1 MKFNITKHGLKR
13 VKHVKMNYYHYVLA
27 VDYILYLAKNV
38 PLPSLEKISLTTL
51 KRFADKL
58 YKWFTQDFDL
68 FDEMDTDAQDFMKA
82 FIIENGLFFYYA
94 IQFNIF
100 ICILVLFTNLNSIT
114 ITNIL
119 EIIVVIPAI
128 IICFFVIIL
137 NKIRLEKFIIL
148 NKKLYL
154 LALLFSSSK
163 YNLQSDKF
171 SNNCKNI

>member
-13 VKHVKMNYYHYVLA
+13 VRHVKMNYYHYVLA
-27 VDYILYLAKNV
+27 VDYILYLTKNV

-100 ICILVLFTNLNSIT
+100 ISEDIKLNMLMGLVDPVTSNISWDVQLFKPEPREDPIDEEIT
-114 ITNIL
+114 EEEAEGSENTMETEN
-119 EIIVVIPAI
+119 ETSM
-128 IICFFVIIL
+128 
-137 NKIRLEKFIIL
+137 EK
-148 NKKLYL
+148 
-154 LALLFSSSK
+154 
-163 YNLQSDKF
+163 Q
-171 SNNCKNI
+171 

>member
-13 VKHVKMNYYHYVLA
+13 VRHVKMNYYHYVLA

-82 FIIENGLFFYYA
+82 FITENGLFFYYA

-100 ICILVLFTNLNSIT
+100 ISEDIKLNMLMGLVDPVTSNISWDVQLFKPEPREDPIDE
-114 ITNIL
+114 
-119 EIIVVIPAI
+119 EIIEEEAEESE
-128 IICFFVIIL
+128 
-137 NKIRLEKFIIL
+137 NTMETENETSMEK
-148 NKKLYL
+148 
-154 LALLFSSSK
+154 
-163 YNLQSDKF
+163 
-171 SNNCKNI
+171 

>member
-13 VKHVKMNYYHYVLA
+13 VRHVKMNYYHYVLA

-100 ICILVLFTNLNSIT
+100 ISEDIKLSMLMGLVDPVTSNISWDVQLFKPEPREDPIDEEIT
-114 ITNIL
+114 EEEAEESENTMETEN
-119 EIIVVIPAI
+119 ETSM
-128 IICFFVIIL
+128 
-137 NKIRLEKFIIL
+137 EK
-148 NKKLYL
+148 
-154 LALLFSSSK
+154 
-163 YNLQSDKF
+163 Q
-171 SNNCKNI
+171 

>member
-1 MKFNITKHGLKR
+1 MNFNITKHGLKR
-13 VKHVKMNYYHYVLA
+13 VRHVKMNYYHYVLA

-100 ICILVLFTNLNSIT
+100 ISEDIKISMLMGLVDPVTSNISWDVQLFKPEPKSEDLINEEAVEEEEPVEMDNTMETENEDSM
-114 ITNIL
+114 
-119 EIIVVIPAI
+119 
-128 IICFFVIIL
+128 
-137 NKIRLEKFIIL
+137 EK
-148 NKKLYL
+148 
-154 LALLFSSSK
+154 
-163 YNLQSDKF
+163 Q
-171 SNNCKNI
+171 

>member
-13 VKHVKMNYYHYVLA
+13 VRHVKMNYYHYVLA
-27 VDYILYLAKNV
+27 VDYILYLTKNV

-100 ICILVLFTNLNSIT
+100 ISEDIKLSMLMGLVDPVTSNISWDVQLFKPEPREDPIDEEIT
-114 ITNIL
+114 EEEAEGSENTTETEN
-119 EIIVVIPAI
+119 ETSM
-128 IICFFVIIL
+128 
-137 NKIRLEKFIIL
+137 EK
-148 NKKLYL
+148 
-154 LALLFSSSK
+154 
-163 YNLQSDKF
+163 Q
-171 SNNCKNI
+171 

>member
-100 ICILVLFTNLNSIT
+100 ISEDIKLSMLMGLVDPVTSNISWDVQLFKPEPKSEDLINEEAVEEEEPVEMDNTMETENEVSM
-114 ITNIL
+114 
-119 EIIVVIPAI
+119 
-128 IICFFVIIL
+128 
-137 NKIRLEKFIIL
+137 EKP
-148 NKKLYL
+148 
-154 LALLFSSSK
+154 
-163 YNLQSDKF
+163 
-171 SNNCKNI
+171 

>member
-100 ICILVLFTNLNSIT
+100 ISEDIKLSMLMGLVDPVTSNISWDVQLFKPEPKSEDLINEEAVEEEEPVEMDNTMETENEDSM
-114 ITNIL
+114 
-119 EIIVVIPAI
+119 
-128 IICFFVIIL
+128 
-137 NKIRLEKFIIL
+137 EK
-148 NKKLYL
+148 
-154 LALLFSSSK
+154 
-163 YNLQSDKF
+163 Q
-171 SNNCKNI
+171 

>member
-13 VKHVKMNYYHYVLA
+13 VRHVKMNYYHYVLA

-100 ICILVLFTNLNSIT
+100 INEDIKLNMLMGLVDPVTSNISWDVQLFKPEPREDPIDEEIT
-114 ITNIL
+114 EEEAEGSENTMETEN
-119 EIIVVIPAI
+119 ETSM
-128 IICFFVIIL
+128 
-137 NKIRLEKFIIL
+137 EK
-148 NKKLYL
+148 
-154 LALLFSSSK
+154 
-163 YNLQSDKF
+163 Q
-171 SNNCKNI
+171 

>member
-27 VDYILYLAKNV
+27 VDYILYLTKNV

-100 ICILVLFTNLNSIT
+100 INEDIKLNMLMGLVDPVTSNISWDVQLFKPEPKSEDLINEEAVEEEEPVEMDNTMETENEDSM
-114 ITNIL
+114 
-119 EIIVVIPAI
+119 
-128 IICFFVIIL
+128 
-137 NKIRLEKFIIL
+137 EKP
-148 NKKLYL
+148 
-154 LALLFSSSK
+154 
-163 YNLQSDKF
+163 
-171 SNNCKNI
+171 

>member
-1 MKFNITKHGLKR
+1 MNFNITKHGLKR
-13 VKHVKMNYYHYVLA
+13 VRHVKMNYYHYVLA

-100 ICILVLFTNLNSIT
+100 ISEDIKLSMLMGLVDPVTSNISWDVQLFKPEPK
-114 ITNIL
+114 L
-119 EIIVVIPAI
+119 EDLINEEAVEEEEPVEMD
-128 IICFFVIIL
+128 
-137 NKIRLEKFIIL
+137 NTMETENEDSMEK
-148 NKKLYL
+148 
-154 LALLFSSSK
+154 
-163 YNLQSDKF
+163 Q
-171 SNNCKNI
+171 

>member
-13 VKHVKMNYYHYVLA
+13 VRHVKMNYYHYVLA

-82 FIIENGLFFYYA
+82 FITENGLFFYYA

-100 ICILVLFTNLNSIT
+100 IDEDIKLNMLMGLVDPVTSNISWDVQLFKPETREDPIDE
-114 ITNIL
+114 
-119 EIIVVIPAI
+119 EIIEEEAEESD
-128 IICFFVIIL
+128 
-137 NKIRLEKFIIL
+137 NTMETENETSMEK
-148 NKKLYL
+148 
-154 LALLFSSSK
+154 
-163 YNLQSDKF
+163 Q
-171 SNNCKNI
+171 

>member
-13 VKHVKMNYYHYVLA
+13 VRHVKMNYYHYVLA

-100 ICILVLFTNLNSIT
+100 ISEDIKLSMLMGLVDPVTSNISWDVQLFKPEPREDPIDEEIT
-114 ITNIL
+114 EEEAEGSENTTETEN
-119 EIIVVIPAI
+119 ETSM
-128 IICFFVIIL
+128 
-137 NKIRLEKFIIL
+137 EK
-148 NKKLYL
+148 
-154 LALLFSSSK
+154 
-163 YNLQSDKF
+163 Q
-171 SNNCKNI
+171 

>member
-13 VKHVKMNYYHYVLA
+13 VRHVKMNYYHYVLA

-100 ICILVLFTNLNSIT
+100 ISEDIKLSMLMGLVDPVTSNISWDVQLFKPEPKSEDLINEEAVEEEEPVEMDNTMETENEDSM
-114 ITNIL
+114 
-119 EIIVVIPAI
+119 
-128 IICFFVIIL
+128 
-137 NKIRLEKFIIL
+137 EK
-148 NKKLYL
+148 
-154 LALLFSSSK
+154 
-163 YNLQSDKF
+163 Q
-171 SNNCKNI
+171 

>member
-100 ICILVLFTNLNSIT
+100 ISEDIKLSMLMGLVDPVTSNISWDVQLFKPEPKSEDLINEEAVEEEEPVEMDNTMETENEDSM
-114 ITNIL
+114 
-119 EIIVVIPAI
+119 
-128 IICFFVIIL
+128 
-137 NKIRLEKFIIL
+137 EK
-148 NKKLYL
+148 
-154 LALLFSSSK
+154 
-163 YNLQSDKF
+163 
-171 SNNCKNI
+171 

>member
-13 VKHVKMNYYHYVLA
+13 VRHVKMNYYHYVLA

-100 ICILVLFTNLNSIT
+100 ISEDIKLNMLMGLVDPVTSNISWDVQLFKPEPREDPIDEEIT
-114 ITNIL
+114 EEEAEGSENTMETEN
-119 EIIVVIPAI
+119 ETSM
-128 IICFFVIIL
+128 
-137 NKIRLEKFIIL
+137 EK
-148 NKKLYL
+148 
-154 LALLFSSSK
+154 
-163 YNLQSDKF
+163 Q
-171 SNNCKNI
+171 

>member
-1 MKFNITKHGLKR
+1 MNFNITKHGLKR
-13 VKHVKMNYYHYVLA
+13 VRHVKMNYYHYVLA

-100 ICILVLFTNLNSIT
+100 ISEDIKLSMLMGLVDPVTSNISWDVQLFKPEPREDPIDE
-114 ITNIL
+114 
-119 EIIVVIPAI
+119 EIIEEEAEESE
-128 IICFFVIIL
+128 
-137 NKIRLEKFIIL
+137 NTMETENETSMEK
-148 NKKLYL
+148 
-154 LALLFSSSK
+154 
-163 YNLQSDKF
+163 
-171 SNNCKNI
+171 

>member
-1 MKFNITKHGLKR
+1 MNFNITKHGLKR
-13 VKHVKMNYYHYVLA
+13 VRHVKMNYYHYVLA

-100 ICILVLFTNLNSIT
+100 ISEDIKLNMLMGLVDPVTSNISWDVQLFKPEPREDPIDE
-114 ITNIL
+114 
-119 EIIVVIPAI
+119 EIIEEEAEESE
-128 IICFFVIIL
+128 
-137 NKIRLEKFIIL
+137 NTMETENETSMEK
-148 NKKLYL
+148 
-154 LALLFSSSK
+154 
-163 YNLQSDKF
+163 
-171 SNNCKNI
+171 

>member
-13 VKHVKMNYYHYVLA
+13 VRHVKMNYYHYVLA

-100 ICILVLFTNLNSIT
+100 ISEDIKLSMLMGLVDPVTSNISWDVQLFKPEPK
-114 ITNIL
+114 L
-119 EIIVVIPAI
+119 EDLINEEAVEEEEPVEMD
-128 IICFFVIIL
+128 
-137 NKIRLEKFIIL
+137 NTMETENEDSMEK
-148 NKKLYL
+148 
-154 LALLFSSSK
+154 
-163 YNLQSDKF
+163 Q
-171 SNNCKNI
+171 

>member
-13 VKHVKMNYYHYVLA
+13 VRHVKMNYYHYVLA

-82 FIIENGLFFYYA
+82 FITENGLFFYYA

-100 ICILVLFTNLNSIT
+100 ISEDIKLNMLMGLVDPVTSNISWDVQLFKPEPREDPIDEEIT
-114 ITNIL
+114 EEEAEESENTMETEN
-119 EIIVVIPAI
+119 ETSM
-128 IICFFVIIL
+128 
-137 NKIRLEKFIIL
+137 EK
-148 NKKLYL
+148 
-154 LALLFSSSK
+154 
-163 YNLQSDKF
+163 Q
-171 SNNCKNI
+171 

>member
-1 MKFNITKHGLKR
+1 MKFNITNHGLKR
-13 VKHVKMNYYHYVLA
+13 VRHVKMNYYHYVLA

-100 ICILVLFTNLNSIT
+100 ISEDIKLSMLMGLVDPVTSNISWDVQLFKPEPKEDPIDEEIT
-114 ITNIL
+114 EEEAEGSENTMETEN
-119 EIIVVIPAI
+119 ETSM
-128 IICFFVIIL
+128 
-137 NKIRLEKFIIL
+137 EK
-148 NKKLYL
+148 
-154 LALLFSSSK
+154 
-163 YNLQSDKF
+163 Q
-171 SNNCKNI
+171 

>member
-100 ICILVLFTNLNSIT
+100 ISEDIKLSMLMGLVDPVTSNISWDVQLFKPEPKSEDLINEEAVEEEEPVEMDTTMETENEDSM
-114 ITNIL
+114 
-119 EIIVVIPAI
+119 
-128 IICFFVIIL
+128 
-137 NKIRLEKFIIL
+137 EKP
-148 NKKLYL
+148 
-154 LALLFSSSK
+154 
-163 YNLQSDKF
+163 
-171 SNNCKNI
+171 

>member
-100 ICILVLFTNLNSIT
+100 ISEDIKLNMLMGLVDPVTSNISWDVQLFKPEPREDPIDE
-114 ITNIL
+114 
-119 EIIVVIPAI
+119 EIIEEEAEESE
-128 IICFFVIIL
+128 
-137 NKIRLEKFIIL
+137 NTMETENETSMEK
-148 NKKLYL
+148 
-154 LALLFSSSK
+154 
-163 YNLQSDKF
+163 
-171 SNNCKNI
+171 

>member
-82 FIIENGLFFYYA
+82 FIIENGLFLYYA

-100 ICILVLFTNLNSIT
+100 ISEDIKLNMLMGLVDPVTSNISWDVQLFKPEPK
-114 ITNIL
+114 L
-119 EIIVVIPAI
+119 EDLINEEAVEEEEPVEMD
-128 IICFFVIIL
+128 
-137 NKIRLEKFIIL
+137 NKMETENEDSMEK
-148 NKKLYL
+148 
-154 LALLFSSSK
+154 
-163 YNLQSDKF
+163 
-171 SNNCKNI
+171 

>member
-13 VKHVKMNYYHYVLA
+13 VRHVKMNYYHYVLA

-100 ICILVLFTNLNSIT
+100 ISEDIKLSMLMGLVDPVTSNISWDVQLFKPEPREDPIDE
-114 ITNIL
+114 
-119 EIIVVIPAI
+119 EIIEEEAEESE
-128 IICFFVIIL
+128 
-137 NKIRLEKFIIL
+137 NTMETENETSMEK
-148 NKKLYL
+148 
-154 LALLFSSSK
+154 
-163 YNLQSDKF
+163 
-171 SNNCKNI
+171 

>member
-13 VKHVKMNYYHYVLA
+13 VRHVKMNYYHYVLA

-100 ICILVLFTNLNSIT
+100 ISEDIKLNMLMGLVDPVTSNISWDVQLFKPEPREDPIDEEIT
-114 ITNIL
+114 EEEAEESENTMETEN
-119 EIIVVIPAI
+119 ETSM
-128 IICFFVIIL
+128 
-137 NKIRLEKFIIL
+137 EK
-148 NKKLYL
+148 
-154 LALLFSSSK
+154 
-163 YNLQSDKF
+163 
-171 SNNCKNI
+171 

>member
-13 VKHVKMNYYHYVLA
+13 VRHVKMNYYHYVLA

-58 YKWFTQDFDL
+58 YKWFAQDFDL

-100 ICILVLFTNLNSIT
+100 ISEDIKLNMLMGLVDPVTSNISWDVQLFKPEPREDPIDEEIT
-114 ITNIL
+114 EEAEESENTMETEN
-119 EIIVVIPAI
+119 ETSM
-128 IICFFVIIL
+128 
-137 NKIRLEKFIIL
+137 EK
-148 NKKLYL
+148 
-154 LALLFSSSK
+154 
-163 YNLQSDKF
+163 Q
-171 SNNCKNI
+171 

>member
-13 VKHVKMNYYHYVLA
+13 VRHVKMNYYHYVLA

-82 FIIENGLFFYYA
+82 FITENGLFFYYA

-100 ICILVLFTNLNSIT
+100 ISEDIKLSMLMGLVDPVTSNISWDVQLFKPEPREDPIDEEIT
-114 ITNIL
+114 EEEAEGSENTMETEN
-119 EIIVVIPAI
+119 ETSM
-128 IICFFVIIL
+128 
-137 NKIRLEKFIIL
+137 EK
-148 NKKLYL
+148 
-154 LALLFSSSK
+154 
-163 YNLQSDKF
+163 Q
-171 SNNCKNI
+171 

>member
-1 MKFNITKHGLKR
+1 MNFNITKHGLKR
-13 VKHVKMNYYHYVLA
+13 VRHVKMNYYHYVLA

-38 PLPSLEKISLTTL
+38 PLPSLEKISLTKL

-100 ICILVLFTNLNSIT
+100 ISEDIKLSMLMGLVDPVTSNISWDVQLFKPEPREDPIDEEIT
-114 ITNIL
+114 EEAEESENTMETEN
-119 EIIVVIPAI
+119 ETSM
-128 IICFFVIIL
+128 
-137 NKIRLEKFIIL
+137 EK
-148 NKKLYL
+148 
-154 LALLFSSSK
+154 
-163 YNLQSDKF
+163 Q
-171 SNNCKNI
+171 

>member
-13 VKHVKMNYYHYVLA
+13 VRHVKMNYYHYVLA

-100 ICILVLFTNLNSIT
+100 ISEDIKLSMLMGLVDPVTSNISWDVQLFKPEPKEDPIDEEIT
-114 ITNIL
+114 EEEAEESENIM
-119 EIIVVIPAI
+119 ETE
-128 IICFFVIIL
+128 
-137 NKIRLEKFIIL
+137 NETSMEK
-148 NKKLYL
+148 
-154 LALLFSSSK
+154 
-163 YNLQSDKF
+163 Q
-171 SNNCKNI
+171 

>member
-13 VKHVKMNYYHYVLA
+13 VRHVKMNYYHYVLA
-27 VDYILYLAKNV
+27 VDYILYLTKNV

-100 ICILVLFTNLNSIT
+100 ISEDIKLNMLMGLVDPVTSNISWDVQLFKPEPREDPIDE
-114 ITNIL
+114 
-119 EIIVVIPAI
+119 EIIEEEAEESE
-128 IICFFVIIL
+128 
-137 NKIRLEKFIIL
+137 NTMETENETSMEK
-148 NKKLYL
+148 
-154 LALLFSSSK
+154 
-163 YNLQSDKF
+163 
-171 SNNCKNI
+171 

>member
-13 VKHVKMNYYHYVLA
+13 VRHVKMNYYHYVLA

-100 ICILVLFTNLNSIT
+100 ISEDIKISMLMGLVDPVTSNISWDVQLFKPEPREDPIDEEIT
-114 ITNIL
+114 EEEAEESENTMETEN
-119 EIIVVIPAI
+119 EDSM
-128 IICFFVIIL
+128 
-137 NKIRLEKFIIL
+137 EK
-148 NKKLYL
+148 
-154 LALLFSSSK
+154 
-163 YNLQSDKF
+163 Q
-171 SNNCKNI
+171 

>member
-13 VKHVKMNYYHYVLA
+13 VRHVKMNYYHYVLA

-100 ICILVLFTNLNSIT
+100 ISEDIKLSMLMGLVDPVTSNISWDVQLFKPEPKSEDLINEEAVEEEEPVEMDNTMETENEDSM
-114 ITNIL
+114 
-119 EIIVVIPAI
+119 
-128 IICFFVIIL
+128 
-137 NKIRLEKFIIL
+137 EK
-148 NKKLYL
+148 
-154 LALLFSSSK
+154 
-163 YNLQSDKF
+163 
-171 SNNCKNI
+171 

>member
-13 VKHVKMNYYHYVLA
+13 VRHVKMNYYHYVLA

-100 ICILVLFTNLNSIT
+100 ISEDIKLSMLMGLVDPVTSNISWDVQLFKPEPKSEDLINEEAVEEEEPVEMDDTMETENEVSM
-114 ITNIL
+114 
-119 EIIVVIPAI
+119 
-128 IICFFVIIL
+128 
-137 NKIRLEKFIIL
+137 EKP
-148 NKKLYL
+148 
-154 LALLFSSSK
+154 
-163 YNLQSDKF
+163 
-171 SNNCKNI
+171 

>member
-13 VKHVKMNYYHYVLA
+13 VRHVKMNYYHYVLA

-100 ICILVLFTNLNSIT
+100 ISEDIKLNMLMGLVDPVTSNISWDVQLFKPEPREDPIDE
-114 ITNIL
+114 
-119 EIIVVIPAI
+119 EIIEEEAEESE
-128 IICFFVIIL
+128 
-137 NKIRLEKFIIL
+137 NTMETENETSMEK
-148 NKKLYL
+148 
-154 LALLFSSSK
+154 
-163 YNLQSDKF
+163 
-171 SNNCKNI
+171 

>member
-1 MKFNITKHGLKR
+1 MNFNITKHGLKR
-13 VKHVKMNYYHYVLA
+13 VRHVKMNYYHYVLA

-100 ICILVLFTNLNSIT
+100 ISEDIKLSMLMGLVDPVTSNISWDVQLFKPEPKEDPIDEEIT
-114 ITNIL
+114 EEEAEESENTMETEN
-119 EIIVVIPAI
+119 ETSM
-128 IICFFVIIL
+128 
-137 NKIRLEKFIIL
+137 EK
-148 NKKLYL
+148 
-154 LALLFSSSK
+154 
-163 YNLQSDKF
+163 Q
-171 SNNCKNI
+171 

>member
-13 VKHVKMNYYHYVLA
+13 VRHVKMNYYHYVLA

-100 ICILVLFTNLNSIT
+100 ISEDIKLNMLMGLVDPVTSNISWDVQLFKPEPKSEDLINEEAVEEEEPVEMDNTMETENEDSM
-114 ITNIL
+114 
-119 EIIVVIPAI
+119 
-128 IICFFVIIL
+128 
-137 NKIRLEKFIIL
+137 EK
-148 NKKLYL
+148 
-154 LALLFSSSK
+154 
-163 YNLQSDKF
+163 Q
-171 SNNCKNI
+171 